1 MLEVLRAQYLV
12 LLAIVACVTVYTVRK
27 VKEHRAITALGGYA
41 PKARAYIPLGQCT
54 EAVRVGALTSPPGL
68 DIALRFVLS
77 GQKHE
82 DHKVWAWLLSH
93 SNSDRD
99 KTVEFGIGGQ
109 RMLFTGD
116 PENIKAI
123 LATQFGDYGKGEPFH
138 RDWKDFLGDGIFTT
152 DGQQWSESRNLLRPL
167 FIKTRVRDFEIFER
181 HTAKLISLIGGQ
193 GQEVDISDYFY
204 RRAST

>member
-1 MLEVLRAQYLV
+1 MWE
-12 LLAIVACVTVYTVRK
+12 
-27 VKEHRAITALGGYA
+27 
-41 PKARAYIPLGQCT
+41 
-54 EAVRVGALTSPPGL
+54 
-68 DIALRFVLS
+68 
-77 GQKHE
+77 
-82 DHKVWAWLLSH
+82 WLFSH
-93 SNSDRD
+93 SNSDYS

-109 RMLFTGD
+109 RMILTAD

-123 LATQFGDYGKGEPFH
+123 LATQFSDYGKGEPFH

-167 FIKTRVRDFEIFER
+167 FIKTRVRDFDIFER

-204 RRAST
+204 RRVATVRVQNVVFPDIH